1 MWGRMTLTI
10 GNAEQPTLDSVLRS
24 LSQERLYDLGRVLV
38 ARIRQNRAAKAEVAT
53 LSGAR

>member
-1 MWGRMTLTI
+1 MTLTI